1 MCQIFRMRIGL
12 GPITLVFMLG
22 LAACNGS
29 SSELSLDR
37 RVEDPIFGSLPA
49 EKSVEIGK
57 RYYRHG
63 HYGLAEKSFRQAV
76 EQDHNNAEAWLG
88 LAAAYDR
95 LRRFDRARQ
104 AYDILVKLVGR
115 SPTVM
120 NNLGYHYFLSGDRV
134 RAREAW
140 IAALR
145 VDPENEQIRNNL
157 ALVAG
162 EQSATEWAPRVSAE
176 P

>member
-1 MCQIFRMRIGL
+1 MYDILKRPI
-12 GPITLVFMLG
+12 GPIMLLILLG
-22 LAACNGS
+22 LAGCNGS
-29 SSELSLDR
+29 PGGLSALDR
-37 RVEDPIFGSLPA
+37 PVEDPIFGSLPA
-49 EKSVEIGK
+49 EKAVEIGK

-63 HYGLAEKSFRQAV
+63 QFGLAEQSFRQAV

-88 LAAAYDR
+88 LAASYDR

-104 AYDILVKLVGR
+104 AYDVLVKLVGR
-115 SPTVM
+115 TPTVL
-120 NNLGYHYFLSGDRV
+120 NNLGYHYFLNGDRV
-134 RAREAW
+134 RARETL

-145 VDPENEQIRNNL
+145 ADPENDHIRNNL

-162 EQSATEWAPRVSAE
+162 ERPPAEWNPRVRAE

>member
-1 MCQIFRMRIGL
+1 MRYNPKGLIGPVTLLLLL
-12 GPITLVFMLG
+12 GVT
-22 LAACNGS
+22 ACNGS
-29 SSELSLDR
+29 QGGLSIDR
-37 RVEDPIFGSLPA
+37 PVEDPIFGSLPA
-49 EKSVEIGK
+49 EKSVEIGQ

-63 HYGLAEKSFRQAV
+63 QYGLAEQSFRQAV

-88 LAAAYDR
+88 LAASYDR

-115 SPTVM
+115 TPIVL

-134 RAREAW
+134 RARETL
-140 IAALR
+140 ITALR
-145 VDPENEQIRNNL
+145 ADPDNEQIRDNL

-162 EQSATEWAPRVSAE
+162 ERTVTDWSPRVNPA

>member
-1 MCQIFRMRIGL
+1 MYHILKR
-12 GPITLVFMLG
+12 PIVPIALTILFG

-29 SSELSLDR
+29 SQLTLDR
-37 RVEDPIFGSLPA
+37 PVEDPIFGSLPA

-76 EQDHNNAEAWLG
+76 ERDHNNAEARLG
-88 LAAAYDR
+88 LAASYDR

-104 AYDILVKLVGR
+104 AYDVLVKLVGR
-115 SPTVM
+115 TPTVL
-120 NNLGYHYFLSGDRV
+120 NNLGYHYFLSGDRG
-134 RAREAW
+134 RARETW
-140 IAALR
+140 ISALR
-145 VDPENEQIRNNL
+145 ADPENKHIRANL
-157 ALVAG
+157 ALVAS
-162 EQSATEWAPRVSAE
+162 ERPASDWTPHVRSE